1 MEELYK
7 KANYIVTGATG
18 YVGNMIVKRLLND
31 GCQVVGLIRSVEKA
45 NRVFKEQTGANLLAY
60 IQAVRINMAKKL
72 LKNSNHT
79 IEQISIETGFSNS
92 DSFRRVFKK
101 TEGITPGDY
110 KKLN

>member
-1 MEELYK
+1 
-7 KANYIVTGATG
+7 
-18 YVGNMIVKRLLND
+18 
-31 GCQVVGLIRSVEKA
+31 
-45 NRVFKEQTGANLLAY
+45 
-60 IQAVRINMAKKL
+60 MAKKL
-72 LKNSNHT
+72 LKNSNRT